1 MSKGRLSSIWL
12 RAGLFVLVFAVG
24 IAIVY
29 PMLQPD
35 LPIYHPKQ
43 LDLKLV
49 DAEVLKKKGEH
60 RILPFSL
67 TDQTGATITQ
77 ADTKGKVI
85 VADFFFT
92 TCKTICPIMTDQM
105 SRVHDEFI
113 DDDRLVILSH
123 SVTPEID
130 SVSVL
135 QAYARRHNAN
145 PARWHMLTG
154 ARSHIN
160 ELARRSYFACLT
172 DGDGGEYDL
181 VHTENFVLVDTL
193 GRIRGFYNGTNEEE
207 VDQLMEDVERLMN

>member
-1 MSKGRLSSIWL
+1 MTKRKAGGIGL
-12 RAGLFVLVFAVG
+12 RIGLFALIFVVG
-24 IAIVY
+24 MAIAY
-29 PMLQPD
+29 PLLKPA
-35 LPIYHPKQ
+35 LPVYHPKQ

-105 SRVHDEFI
+105 ARVQQEFLNEE
-113 DDDRLVILSH
+113 RLVILSH

-130 SVSVL
+130 SVPAL
-135 QAYARRHNAN
+135 QAYASQHNAD
-145 PARWHMLTG
+145 PERWHMLTG
-154 ARSHIN
+154 PRAHIN

-172 DGDGGEYDL
+172 DGDGGAYDL

-193 GRIRGFYNGTNEEE
+193 GRIRGFYDGTNQEQ
-207 VDQLMEDVERLMN
+207 VDQLITDIERLF